1 MGSIDIAVP
10 NYNYGRYLDDCLD
23 SILTQ
28 GVERLRVLVI
38 DNASTDS
45 SQAIARRRAA
55 ADPRIELRLRER
67 NLGAHA
73 SFNDGIEWA
82 QADYFAILCADDMLA
97 PGALTRAI
105 AVMEA
110 RPDVDMVFGETAFIG
125 PDHVTA
131 GDEAAKTGACEIL
144 GGPAFLEQF
153 CRTGR
158 SPVGGPTAV
167 VRTTAQKRA
176 GHYRTQLPH
185 TDDVEM
191 WMRLACSGNVARLDS
206 IQVLARIHAGNQS
219 AAVTNVHQWNL
230 EMEKAFASF
239 FSNEGRTLPEA
250 DRLQKL
256 ARESLAV
263 RAYWC
268 AVSHFL
274 RGEPGVRE
282 LLGFAFTRRPSL
294 AILPPLGRL
303 LTRGDAN
310 QRIVAT
316 LRETFTRRRRPRVGR
331 VSR

>member
-1 MGSIDIAVP
+1 MGSIDIVVP

-28 GVERLRVLVI
+28 DVERLRVLVI

-45 SQAIARRRAA
+45 SQATARRRAA

-73 SFNDGIEWA
+73 SFNEGIDWA
-82 QADYFAILCADDMLA
+82 QADYLAILCADDILT
-97 PGALTRAI
+97 PGALARAI
-105 AVMEA
+105 AVLDA
-110 RPDVDMVFGETAFIG
+110 RPDVDMAFGDTAFIG
-125 PDHVTA
+125 SEHALNGVDA
-131 GDEAAKTGACEIL
+131 GGTGACEVV
-144 GGPAFLEQF
+144 GGPTFLEQF

-167 VRTTAQKRA
+167 VRTIAQKRA

-191 WMRLACSGNVARLDS
+191 WMRLACSGNVARLDCV
-206 IQVLARIHAGNQS
+206 QVLARIHAGNQS

-230 EMEKAFASF
+230 EMEKAFESF
-239 FSNEGRTLPEA
+239 FGSEGRTLEEA
-250 DRLQKL
+250 DRLYKL
-256 ARESLAV
+256 ARESLAA

-303 LTRGDAN
+303 LSRRDAN

-316 LRETFTRRRRPRVGR
+316 LRDTFTRRRRPRAGR
-331 VSR
+331 ASR